1 MNLKSKLVAPL
12 RPSPQFRGALNH
24 SLFVL
29 LFYTL
34 LFFAFFSP
42 VLFSGDHLLAP
53 GDGLNYHVAAYYSPR
68 VFWDT
73 MLLGGT
79 PLFADPQ
86 IMMWYPPEMLL
97 CRIPGSWNF
106 FVVSAYVMASCFA
119 YGYSYAVTGSRL
131 GALVSGTI
139 YGMSGFMMAHLGHTT
154 IIHSAAWMPL
164 IIWSLEMLR
173 RRLSAGWFALACFA
187 VTCSLLAGHSQIFFY
202 SLSLAGAYVLV
213 MGWRAPVGRWRYYLL
228 AALTVGIGLGL
239 AAIQL
244 IPTAELA
251 RLSLRAELRFIDFVT
266 FSIPRRQLLML
277 IYPVLFGGIPSW
289 GPTAY
294 FGEWNIT
301 ELAGY
306 VGLLP
311 LMLAAVGLF
320 ARGRR
325 SFAVFWLCAGT
336 LALLL
341 AMGEATPLAGIV
353 YRLPFLGLFRAQA
366 RHVAEL
372 ALAVSVLAGIGVSS
386 LERREASR
394 RLVFIIVGAGALLM
408 LASLFVI
415 RLKLEMY
422 ANWKSVG
429 GLKLSPWANPTIG
442 VPVLVF
448 LAAAAAFLFWAMRPK
463 SIAATV
469 VLLAVLVID
478 LGTFGWTYEWH
489 FRPPNTNLLASPL
502 FAESY
507 KATLVK
513 ENQRLYPALGAL
525 GPPTDVPPNLSR
537 MWGIPS
543 ASGYGPLTLVRPS
556 RLVSMGAAGSL
567 GAPWRNTN
575 DQGLNLMGVRYLF
588 VSPSELVAAAA
599 PERTKEVQGVTWS
612 TEDINLWVGA
622 GCVPEALPHSLKFKL
637 RKPAQATSIALVT
650 KLGCSTG
657 ITDGTEVAR
666 ILVTDR
672 EGSVQ
677 TLSLLA
683 GRDSAEWLVDC
694 ADVKPQM
701 RHKRAQVFTSFHME
715 REKPCDGHNYLSR
728 FSLDGSKEVSGV
740 EIQWTGPGASIA
752 VDKVSLI
759 DEQTA
764 ASMPL
769 TSTLIEGGAWHHVE
783 DIFNTSVYEN
793 SRAMPRAWLVSD
805 LAQLRPEEALS
816 TIKTSRLPDGRDFD
830 PSQTAIVEESFEQ
843 AKQAAA
849 ATATAQPAAAAP
861 AAAPS
866 AEVLRLK
873 DSVMEVRTTSPAA
886 AFLVTS
892 DVFYPGWG
900 ATVDGAPVQLFQA
913 DYALRGVW
921 VPAGTHLVRFIYR
934 PRSFYYGAGTS
945 ALSLLALVGAVLLL
959 RRYASGAKIG
969 RGSV

>member
-1 MNLKSKLVAPL
+1 MNLKSKLVARL
-12 RPSPQFRGALNH
+12 RPTPSLVGALKH
-24 SLFVL
+24 CLFVL
-29 LFYTL
+29 LFFTL

-86 IMMWYPPEMLL
+86 IMMWYPPEMIL
-97 CRIPGSWNF
+97 CLIPGSWNF

-131 GALVSGTI
+131 GALVSGI
-139 YGMSGFMMAHLGHTT
+139 VYGMSGFMMAHLGHTT

-164 IIWSLEMLR
+164 IVWSFEMMR
-173 RRLSAGWFALACFA
+173 RRMSAGWFTLCCLA
-187 VTCSLLAGHSQIFFY
+187 VTCCLLAGHSQIFFY
-202 SLSLAGAYVLV
+202 SLALAGCYVLV

-228 AALTVGIGLGL
+228 AALVVCLGLGL

-301 ELAGY
+301 ELASY

-325 SFAVFWLCAGT
+325 KFAIFWLCAGT
-336 LALLL
+336 VALLL
-341 AMGEATPLAGIV
+341 AMGEATPLARIV

-366 RHVAEL
+366 RHVVEL

-386 LERREASR
+386 LERRETSR
-394 RLVFIIVGAGALLM
+394 RLVLIVVSAGALLM
-408 LASLFVI
+408 LASLFFI
-415 RLKLEMY
+415 HSRLDMY
-422 ANWKSVG
+422 SNWKGVG
-429 GLKLSPWANPTIG
+429 GVKLLPWANPTIG

-463 SIAATV
+463 SIAATIL
-469 VLLAVLVID
+469 LLAVLVID

-507 KATLVK
+507 KATLLK
-513 ENQRLYPALGAL
+513 EHQRFYPALGAL
-525 GPPTDVPPNLSR
+525 GPPTDLPPNLSR

-543 ASGYGPLTLVRPS
+543 ASGYGPLTLIRPS
-556 RLVSMGAAGSL
+556 QLVTMGAAGSL
-567 GAPWRNTN
+567 GAPWRNTS
-575 DQGLNLMGVRYLF
+575 DQSLNLMAVRYLF

-599 PERTKEVQGVTWS
+599 PAQTKEVQGVTWA
-612 TEDINLWVGA
+612 TEDINLWVGV
-622 GCVPEALPHSLKFKL
+622 GCVPEALPSSLKFKL
-637 RKPAQATSIALVT
+637 PKPAEATSIALVS
-650 KLGCSTG
+650 KLGCSTAVA
-657 ITDGTEVAR
+657 DGTEVAR
-666 ILVTDR
+666 ILITDR
-672 EGSVQ
+672 EGNVQ
-677 TLSLLA
+677 TLKLLA
-683 GRDSAEWLVDC
+683 GRDSAEWLADC

-701 RHKRAQVFTSFHME
+701 RHQPAQVFTSFRME
-715 REKPCDGHNYLSR
+715 REKACDAHNYLTR
-728 FSLDGSKEVSGV
+728 FSLDGSREVSSV
-740 EIQWTGPGASIA
+740 KIQWTGPGASIA
-752 VDKVSLI
+752 IDKVSLVN
-759 DEQTA
+759 EQTR

-769 TSTLIEGGAWHHVE
+769 TSTLIEGGPWRHVE

-793 SRAMPRAWLVSD
+793 GRAMPRAWLVTD
-805 LAQLRPEEALS
+805 VAQLRPEEALR
-816 TIKTSRLPDGRDFD
+816 TIKTAKLPEGRAFD

-843 AKQAAA
+843 AKQAAVASA
-849 ATATAQPAAAAP
+849 APTAAP
-861 AAAPS
+861 APSS

-873 DSVMEVRTTSPAA
+873 DSIMEVRTTSPAP

-892 DVFYPGWG
+892 DVFYPGWA
-900 ATVDGAPVQLFQA
+900 ATVDGAPVQLFQT

-921 VPAGTHLVRFIYR
+921 VPAGTHLVRFTYR

-945 ALSLLALVGAVLLL
+945 ALSLLALACAALLL
-959 RRYASGAKIG
+959 RRARARPK
-969 RGSV
+969 